1 MDSRAGAAV
10 AFAAGAAL
18 GATALYFC
26 TRPQPPDHMSNAA
39 AGSQALPS
47 SVAATAAT
55 AAEPAGSTCTAGLRD
70 FEQDEILAEQ
80 LTRNVQFFGLE
91 AQKTIGGSFVVVVG
105 LGGVGSHAA
114 HLLLRSGVGRLR
126 LIDFDQVTLSS
137 LNRHCLATRADVGL
151 PKATVLARH
160 FKGTLNADAHCEASC
175 DCTVYIVPEAA
186 VEARVQ
192 MYTRE
197 GEEALLGG
205 GPDFVIDAIDNIDTK
220 VDLLAACKRRGIP
233 MLCCAGAG
241 AKADPTRL
249 RLVDVAEAA
258 ADPLAR
264 AVRHRLRRDH
274 GITEGLT
281 ILLSAEKP
289 RCGLVYGGEEG
300 ANPLDYQVMPNFRI
314 RTIPVLGTTPA
325 LFGMAAAAHVLCAL
339 AGQPFTPQPH
349 FLVQPRQFTGIYD
362 ALVEREELRFG
373 TAEAVGVDAAEVEAL
388 VKDVWR
394 GHSARRPHPPS
405 NDKGITRSV
414 GHLTLTRWDPSRA
427 ATVDNLVLLTH
438 AEADEHEQQQSL
450 EELRRREP
458 ELCRRVEAVL
468 SRARH
473 DFMWRC

>member
-1 MDSRAGAAV
+1 
-10 AFAAGAAL
+10 
-18 GATALYFC
+18 
-26 TRPQPPDHMSNAA
+26 MSNAA
-39 AGSQALPS
+39 AGSQAPAAAAI
-47 SVAATAAT
+47 AATAA
-55 AAEPAGSTCTAGLRD
+55 AAEPAGSTGTAGLRD

-151 PKATVLARH
+151 PKATVLAQH
-160 FKGTLNADAHCEASC
+160 FKD
-175 DCTVYIVPEAA
+175 IVPEAA

-192 MYTRE
+192 MYTGE

-233 MLCCAGAG
+233 VLCCAGAG

-289 RCGLVYGGEEG
+289 RCGLVYGGAEG

-373 TAEAVGVDAAEVEAL
+373 TAEGVGVDAAEVEAL

-414 GHLTLTRWDPSRA
+414 GHLTLTRWDPARA